1 MLTTRITFRAGTPF
15 FELCSNGTTISKF
28 YYPLMDTAELR
39 KMIAGQEAQDQNDD
53 GFRISTKG
61 RVVTIEIMMAID
73 GGDCE
78 YVEFNLPLEVCKPAF
93 DQLLPLHED
102 NPDSNLDFDEDEIRD
117 QTMAAGP
124 CNCGRDGCDDCRAL
138 KEGRDVGV
146 KLINDEILK
155 EITEISRRDLERA
168 QAAVNT
174 AITNLESFDVTADVE
189 ASSDEEDQRSNLPT
203 EEEMDFRSR
212 HQSMSYRSW

>member
-1 MLTTRITFRAGTPF
+1 
-15 FELCSNGTTISKF
+15 
-28 YYPLMDTAELR
+28 
-39 KMIAGQEAQDQNDD
+39 
-53 GFRISTKG
+53 
-61 RVVTIEIMMAID
+61 
-73 GGDCE
+73 
-78 YVEFNLPLEVCKPAF
+78 
-93 DQLLPLHED
+93 LPLHED

-155 EITEISRRDLERA
+155 EITEISSRDLERA

>member
-1 MLTTRITFRAGTPF
+1 
-15 FELCSNGTTISKF
+15 
-28 YYPLMDTAELR
+28 MDTAELR

-146 KLINDEILK
+146 KLINKNGKPWFSVTATAAAPGLDFEFPDWSGRK
-155 EITEISRRDLERA
+155 RDLQDLINGNDCEYELDNGYDIIVENEVVYIG
-168 QAAVNT
+168 AAPHDEDNDPPSWK
-174 AITNLESFDVTADVE
+174 LSHDRCQE
-189 ASSDEEDQRSNLPT
+189 AFEAVAKFYSK
-203 EEEMDFRSR
+203 
-212 HQSMSYRSW
+212 

>member
-1 MLTTRITFRAGTPF
+1 MTRFTLKYEECRVAFEQLLGLCPKEDTFREEAWQQWYYGT
-15 FELCSNGTTISKF
+15 K
-28 YYPLMDTAELR
+28 
-39 KMIAGQEAQDQNDD
+39 
-53 GFRISTKG
+53 STKEE
-61 RVVTIEIMMAID
+61 TEKD
-73 GGDCE
+73 Q
-78 YVEFNLPLEVCKPAF
+78 AF
-93 DQLLPLHED
+93 L
-102 NPDSNLDFDEDEIRD
+102 
-117 QTMAAGP
+117 
-124 CNCGRDGCDDCRAL
+124 
-138 KEGRDVGV
+138 
-146 KLINDEILK
+146 NDEILK